1 MRAALI
7 QLRSATIPPMTAQA
21 VATPA
26 TTRTMRPNL
35 LASNFALV
43 VGLLATAC
51 SSNSDD
57 PTEALIVRSSDFAA
71 GATTPLVANGYQ
83 FAFLANEATSGSSSP
98 ASASRDLNGDGD
110 TLDDVAVLVDART
123 RLETSTGIAAQA
135 VAMLAGELF
144 LSVDET
150 RDDFDW
156 TGDGD
161 KGDEV
166 LLRFGGLSRD
176 ADLVAELSDADQP
189 LVVAQG
195 RLWFAAEDGPN
206 GIAQDGLHFVTELA
220 PNTPVAVQPH
230 PPLVAIDEPELVGTQ
245 AGCVFVLLDE
255 TSVGSDLN
263 DDGDA
268 SDANVL
274 ALVDAREATPVLR
287 NTEKALASDSSP
299 IAARAT
305 ASGLVEVAFLVD
317 ETAQGG
323 VNLNTQAA
331 VGSGSAW
338 TEPQCASSADTD
350 TLDEVLHYIRW
361 PEWIAGDEPS
371 ARNTGLPGDD
381 AVVLFNGF
389 VAVDCDEA
397 DHGGCDLNDDDDST
411 DTIARWTPIV
421 AANAAIDP
429 HSAFGDMH
437 PIDAVPGGTNGL
449 CVYDNRLFI
458 AYSEDDDSTASGG
471 TDLDGNRFDDD
482 ILVAWL
488 NTTTNQFDF
497 THTGGGVHVGTTWM
511 RPSPTGDRLCVAITE
526 RVVGRS
532 LNDAQ
537 EGAASDELDSIPT
550 FAFFSGSTLGFP
562 GPGVAVK
569 ANDAGLSSARV
580 NGFYKVDEAADN
592 FDWNGD
598 GDKLDLVVR
607 QSQLSIGSSRGMG
620 TASGV
625 ANAEAADY
633 GGSPNGPSVA
643 MFLTDEAMAGG
654 DLNGDGDATDLVV
667 RWFRFD

>member
-1 MRAALI
+1 MRSNLH
-7 QLRSATIPPMTAQA
+7 
-21 VATPA
+21 VACST
-26 TTRTMRPNL
+26 
-35 LASNFALV
+35 FAL
-43 VGLLATAC
+43 GLFVTAC
-51 SSNSDD
+51 SSGSDE
-57 PTEALIVRSSDFAA
+57 PTEALVVRTSDFAV
-71 GATTPLVANGYQ
+71 GATTPLVADGYQ
-83 FAFLANEATSGSSSP
+83 FAFLANEATSGSASP
-98 ASASRDLNGDGD
+98 AAASRDLNDDGD

-123 RLETSTGIAAQA
+123 RIETSTGIAARR
-135 VAMLAGELF
+135 VVLLGDELY
-144 LSVDET
+144 LSVDEA

-156 TGDGD
+156 SADGD
-161 KGDEV
+161 KSDDV

-206 GIAQDGLHFVTELA
+206 GVAQRGLHFVAELA
-220 PNTPVAVQPH
+220 STTPVAVQPQA
-230 PPLVAIDEPELVGTQ
+230 PLVEIDEPELVGAQ

-263 DDGDA
+263 DDGD
-268 SDANVL
+268 STDANVL

-287 NTEKALASDSSP
+287 NTQKALASDSSP
-299 IAARAT
+299 FDARAD
-305 ASGLVEVAFLVD
+305 ASGLLEVAFLVGED
-317 ETAQGG
+317 AQGST
-323 VNLNTQAA
+323 NLNTAVA
-331 VGSGSAW
+331 VGSGSIW
-338 TEPQCASSADTD
+338 TESQCTSSQDADA
-350 TLDEVLHYIRW
+350 LDEVLHYIRW
-361 PEWIAGDEPS
+361 PQWISGLEPD
-371 ARNTGLPGDD
+371 ARNTGLPGSD
-381 AVVLFNGF
+381 AVVLFDGF

-411 DTIARWTPIV
+411 DTIARWAPIV
-421 AANAAIDP
+421 AATAAIDP
-429 HSAFGDMH
+429 HSAVADMH
-437 PIDAVPGGTNGL
+437 PIDDVPGGTHGL
-449 CVYDNRLFI
+449 CAFDDRLFI
-458 AYSEDDDSTASGG
+458 AYSEDDDSTTGGG
-471 TDLDGNRFDDD
+471 TDLDGNTFDDD
-482 ILVAWL
+482 VLVAWL
-488 NTTTNQFDF
+488 NTTTNQFKF
-497 THTGGGVHVGTTWM
+497 NHTGGGVHVGTTWM
-511 RPSPTGDRLCVAITE
+511 RPSPTGDRLGVAITE

-532 LNDAQ
+532 LNDGQ

-569 ANDAGLSSARV
+569 ANDAGISSARV

-654 DLNGDGDATDLVV
+654 DLNGDGDAADLVV